1 MRARTSISKPE
12 HALLT
17 LSVAQKM
24 TGPHKIPTARTLRQ
38 ANTDVKGSIVKAGVS
53 VRGGTRAVDRLVDG
67 ICHEL
72 SGMSGMS
79 GDETGSFWDSAKKAI
94 TSAASKIIPFAP
106 FFGPAATLAT
116 PAAKALMKSATS
128 SSAPQ
133 VAAAAPNAEED
144 LASVLGGERGQ
155 VENYDYIF
163 GSRDLD
169 RHVFGQRS
177 RTGEWDH
184 DSLAFGADVEDTLIF
199 GEGGGSSER
208 SAANRRQ
215 GHSRT
220 GSGPRLGVRVR
231 RSRDPML
238 RALVRMKG
246 NGGDEMSPEVYRAAI
261 IQRGKKLAQAR
272 GRQSPNTKDMF
283 DAQISVDADLSKSG
297 ARVVV
302 PGAQP
307 GRVTR

>member
-1 MRARTSISKPE
+1 MRHQISRPE

-17 LSVAQKM
+17 LAVAQKM
-24 TGPHKIPTARTLRQ
+24 TGPNKVPTARIVRQ

-79 GDETGSFWDSAKKAI
+79 GDETGSFWSSAKQAI
-94 TSAASKIIPFAP
+94 SSAASKVVPFAP
-106 FFGPAATLAT
+106 FFGPAATLGT
-116 PAAKALMKSATS
+116 PAAKALIKAAT

-133 VAAAAPNAEED
+133 AAATEPHDEENV
-144 LASVLGGERGQ
+144 ATIVGYERGK
-155 VENYDYIF
+155 VEDYDYIF
-163 GSRDLD
+163 GTPDLD
-169 RHVFGQRS
+169 RHLFGTRS
-177 RTGEWDH
+177 QAGAWDH
-184 DSLAFGADVEDTLIF
+184 DSLTFGADVEDTLIF

-208 SAANRRQ
+208 IAANRRQ
-215 GHSRT
+215 GYSRT
-220 GSGPRLGVRVR
+220 GSGPRLGLRVR

-246 NGGDEMSPEVYRAAI
+246 NGGGEMSPDTYRAAI
-261 IQRGKKLAQAR
+261 IQRGRKLAQAR
-272 GRQSPNTKDMF
+272 GRQAPNTKDMF
-283 DAQISVDADLSKSG
+283 DAQISVDTDLSKSNT
-297 ARVVV
+297 RVVT